1 MQRIIISGGPGAG
14 KSTLLEALQ
23 DRGYPTSVEVSRL
36 LIQEQVQLGSKQ
48 VPWNDLSGFAGL
60 ALERMQRAYQQAQGP
75 LTFFDRGIP
84 DILAY
89 LRVGNIPLEPEW
101 MQVAHQYPYAPWV
114 LMAPPWKEIYVNDA
128 ERWQTFAEA
137 TRLYET
143 LSEVYQSL
151 GYQLIV
157 LPQVSVAERVAFV
170 ETILK
175 KWFLE
180 EPLSALTPEPSFCQS
195 GKLRM
200 SDPTISS

>member
-23 DRGYPTSVEVSRL
+23 DRGYPTSAEVSRL
-36 LIQEQVQLGSKQ
+36 LIQEQVQRGSKR

-60 ALERMQRAYQQAQGP
+60 ALERMQRAYQQAQEP

-89 LRVGNIPLEPEW
+89 LRVGNIPVPPEW
-101 MQVAHQYPYAPWV
+101 IQVAHQYPYAPWM

-170 ETILK
+170 ESILEQGLLPA
-175 KWFLE
+175 F
-180 EPLSALTPEPSFCQS
+180 TPESGFCQS
-195 GKLRM
+195 GKLRV